1 MTHRVL
7 VTGGAGFV
15 GCTLARELQL
25 LHPEWDVVAFDNLKR
40 RGSELSLER
49 LAEAGVRFVHG
60 DVRSREDL
68 DDVQDPSV
76 VIDCA
81 AEPSVLAGLTGNPA
95 YVLDTNLRGTLHCIE
110 RARQCGAGFVFVSTS
125 RVYPVAALEALP
137 FTETSTR
144 FELGDAPQPIRGY
157 SRAGIAETFD
167 LEGARS
173 IYGATKLCSELMIAE
188 YVAAFGMRAVID
200 RCGLVAGPWQMGKVD
215 QGVVTHWIAS
225 HEFDRPLRYIGYGG
239 EGKQVRDVLHVADL
253 VRLVDTQLV
262 ALDGLHGEVFN
273 VGGGRGCS
281 TSLAELTT
289 LCRRA
294 TSREVP
300 ITSEAETRVADV
312 RIYLTDC
319 ARAYARFGWRPE
331 KSMEDVVDD
340 VARWMRDHRAVLERT
355 LRAG

>member
-15 GCTLARELQL
+15 GSTLALELKR
-25 LHPEWDVVAFDNLKR
+25 LHPEWEVVAFDNLKR

-49 LAEAGVRFVHG
+49 LSEAGVRFVHG

-68 DDVQDPSV
+68 DEVPDPSV
-76 VIDCA
+76 ILDCA
-81 AEPSVLAGLTGNPA
+81 AEPSVLAGLTGGPA
-95 YVLDTNLRGTLHCIE
+95 YVLDTNLRGTLHCME

-125 RVYPVAALEALP
+125 RVYPVATLEALP
-137 FTETSTR
+137 FTEGPAR
-144 FELGDAPQPIRGY
+144 FELDETPQLIAGF
-157 SRAGIAETFD
+157 SRAGIAESFG

-200 RCGLVAGPWQMGKVD
+200 RCGLIAGPWQMGKVD

-225 HEFDRPLRYIGYGG
+225 HEFGRPLRYIGYGG
-239 EGKQVRDVLHVADL
+239 TGKQVRDVLHASDL
-253 VRLVDTQLV
+253 VRLVDSQLAV
-262 ALDGLHGEVFN
+262 LDTLRGDVFN
-273 VGGGRGCS
+273 VGGGRPCS

-312 RIYLTDC
+312 RIYLSDS
-319 ARAYARFGWRPE
+319 AKAHARFGWRPE
-331 KSMEDVVDD
+331 KSMDDVVHDI
-340 VARWMRDHRAVLERT
+340 ARWMRDHRAVLERT